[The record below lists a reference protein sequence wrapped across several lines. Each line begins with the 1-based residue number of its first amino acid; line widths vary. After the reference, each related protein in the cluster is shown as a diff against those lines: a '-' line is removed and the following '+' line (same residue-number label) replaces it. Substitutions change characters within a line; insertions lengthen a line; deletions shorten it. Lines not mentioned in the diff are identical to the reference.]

1 MRFYVWQQVHKLG
14 RKPTLEEMDRFVS
27 EDMVSEHAAGEPS
40 KFGYL
45 LRPDGDTD
53 VYKIIDGKL
62 EKTRR
67 KGHVTPGLSIAQSD
81 LRYMLPLVIFA

>member
-1 MRFYVWQQVHKLG
+1 MRFFVWEQVRKLG
-14 RKPTLEEMDRFVS
+14 RKPTLDEMDRFVS

-62 EKTRR
+62 EKTRQA
-67 KGHVTPGLSIAQSD
+67 GHVTLGNEIAPEE
-81 LRYMLPLVIFA
+81 LPLVIFA